1 MISMIINVAR
11 RSSTQDVP
19 HLSFEALFNKTDES
33 GCTVLELAVKGNHV
47 NVVELLLEEDPAY
60 QHGPGSKSES
70 LLPLIDRAMDKE
82 YIDIVKILSKP
93 YEAGGHKGAVALI
106 LAIKRRDKV
115 SVLHLLGENK
125 HLASFVDHQGWTP
138 LHHAAYY
145 EFDSILDV
153 IITALKDVGYQFVY
167 EDMITPFH
175 LAAEGGYTSTVIR
188 LMQMWPVSSSE
199 YTAVNK
205 SGQNI
210 LHLAATKNKKEMI
223 QGILKY
229 CPEQYKEKILNEQ
242 DDNGDTPVH
251 ILVSRGCY
259 IPEVINHKGINTRVK
274 NNQNWNSHDMLYLE
288 DEIIADQV
296 QIKLILDYV
305 QTDWKMD
312 IWESLVLPSKRQR
325 KDMMFNKAT
334 TLFINERD
342 ARMKADLERYRNTR
356 AVAHWFTD
364 AIAGDANARAALD
377 MEAERLNEDGET
389 ILHVESKRGDT
400 ERVRF
405 IVTEFSNKD
414 LLVKQDKLKQTALHL
429 AAHHGHT
436 QVVEVLIDA
445 ARRHL
450 PSSSARDDTHNPF
463 SAFKAF
469 IRLAT
474 SPKQNTA
481 LHVAVLN
488 GNVAIVKLLVEADP
502 SDRHIQNYEGKT
514 PIYIAAEKGYMGII
528 KEICTTCT
536 AQCLEG
542 PGGGASAL
550 HALIKNMQATEE
562 WKDAVG
568 MIIDAFK
575 HWTSEEDALFN
586 STDEFGNTVL
596 QLAVERNNV
605 GVVKLLLEEDP
616 AYQNCRG
623 SKKHGLMRLIYKAID
638 NEYSTDIVKLLSETY
653 EAGINPDHKGVLTL
667 ILAIKRRDKDSVLGL
682 LKGRKH
688 LVTFSEAEGWTP
700 LHYAAYHEFVSILG
714 PLIEAQKDVGYQF
727 VYRDMVSTPF
737 HVAVEH
743 GYTSTV
749 IQLVKLWPSTSSA
762 YTAVNKDSQ
771 NILHLAAAK
780 NNKNMVQGILKH
792 CPQKYKDQLLQ
803 QQDVNGDTPLH
814 LLISNGCFV
823 PELIEHKGLNTMVK
837 NKKSWTPR
845 DMLYSKDDIIAEQ
858 VKIKIALDDVQSNSS
873 RKFWR
878 KSMKK
883 DTDIL
888 ESSVLPSKREKKDF
902 IFDKYTK
909 ILIDEKNAQMKKDEK
924 RSGKVQKEDQ
934 HPDSS

>member
-1 MISMIINVAR
+1 MQLDICTAERGHASV
-11 RSSTQDVP
+11 VK
-19 HLSFEALFNKTDES
+19 LLVEADPSDAYLPNILGK
-33 GCTVLELAVKGNHV
+33 LPLYLAAEEGYND
-47 NVVELLLEEDPAY
+47 VVEILCTTCTATSLD
-60 QHGPGSKSES
+60 GPGGRST
-70 LLPLIDRAMDKE
+70 
-82 YIDIVKILSKP
+82 
-93 YEAGGHKGAVALI
+93 ALHAA
-106 LAIKRRDKV
+106 LYPAFQKAHRV

-288 DEIIADQV
+288 DEIIADQ
-296 QIKLILDYV
+296 
-305 QTDWKMD
+305 TDWKMD

-342 ARMKADLERYRNTR
+342 ARMKADLERYKNTR

-364 AIAGDANARAALD
+364 AIAGDANARAALE

-514 PIYIAAEKGYMGII
+514 PIYIAAEKGYMAII

-575 HWTSEEDALFN
+575 HWNSEEDALFN